1 MNEALATLT
10 ATEGVRGVIV
20 FDAAGTCIANDLPMP
35 YDPGLMAE
43 AAKRI
48 SLIFDVFASMDD
60 GTVSSFSLNCD
71 AGGIVLRHSPPHT
84 LIALTAP
91 NVNMNVLTV
100 ALNVVTLNLSRRQSG
115 TQQAMNNTR
124 APNSASSVHSS
135 QLLSQSGGIP
145 DQPIPPD
152 AIDRQVV
159 VQLLEVYRNYLG
171 PAAKVVLKQQLAQLG
186 VTSHTLRRSQFGDF
200 VTRLA
205 QKIPTPARQQE
216 FLGAARDLAQRL
228 LV

>member
-1 MNEALATLT
+1 MNEALASLT

-20 FDAAGTCIANDLPMP
+20 FDADGTCIANDLPMP
-35 YDPGLMAE
+35 YDAGLMTE

-48 SLIFDVFASMDD
+48 WLIFDVFASLDE
-60 GTVSSFSLNCD
+60 GVANSFSVNCD
-71 AGGIVLRHSPPHT
+71 AGGMVLRHNPPYT
-84 LIALTAP
+84 LIALTSP

-100 ALNVVTLNLSRRQSG
+100 ALNVATLNLSRRQSG
-115 TQQAMNNTR
+115 TQQAMNTR
-124 APNSASSVHSS
+124 APNSASNIHSS

-152 AIDRQVV
+152 AVDRQVI

-186 VTSHTLRRSQFGDF
+186 VTSHTLRRAQFGDF

-205 QKIPTPARQQE
+205 QKIPSPERQRE
-216 FLGAARDLAQRL
+216 FVTASRDLAQRL

>member
-1 MNEALATLT
+1 VNEALASLT

-20 FDAAGTCIANDLPMP
+20 FDAAGTCVANDLPPP
-35 YDPGLMAE
+35 YEPALMAE

-48 SLIFDVFASMDD
+48 ALVFDVFASIDD
-60 GTVSSFSLNCD
+60 GAVSSFSVNCD
-71 AGGIVLRHSPPHT
+71 AGGIVLRHTPPHT

-91 NVNMNVLTV
+91 NVNVNVLNV
-100 ALNVVTLNLSRRQSG
+100 ALNVVTLNLARKQSG
-115 TQQAMNNTR
+115 THLQTSSRQ
-124 APNSASSVHSS
+124 PLDPVASHSS
-135 QLLSQSGGIP
+135 QLLSQSGDIP

-152 AIDRQVV
+152 AVDRRVLL
-159 VQLLEVYRNYLG
+159 QLLEVYRNFLG
-171 PAAKVVLKQQLAQLG
+171 PAAKLMLKQQLGLLG

-205 QKIPTPARQQE
+205 QKIPSPERQRE
-216 FLGAARDLAQRL
+216 FVAAARDLAQRF

>member
-1 MNEALATLT
+1 MNEALTSLT

-20 FDAAGTCIANDLPMP
+20 FDADGNCIANDLPMP

-43 AAKRI
+43 ATKRI
-48 SLIFDVFASMDD
+48 WLIFDVFASMDD
-60 GTVSSFSLNCD
+60 GAVNSFSLNCD

-84 LIALTAP
+84 LIALTTP

-100 ALNVVTLNLSRRQSG
+100 ALNVATLNLSRRQSG
-115 TQQAMNNTR
+115 TQQAMNTR
-124 APNSASSVHSS
+124 TPNSASNIHSS
-135 QLLSQSGGIP
+135 QLLSQSGGVS

-152 AIDRQVV
+152 AVDRQVII
-159 VQLLEVYRNYLG
+159 QLLEVYRNYLG

-186 VTSHTLRRSQFGDF
+186 VSSHTLRRGQFGDF

-205 QKIPTPARQQE
+205 QKIPSPDRQRD
-216 FLGAARDLAQRL
+216 FVAAARDLAQRL